1 MKCIWSVF
9 VSYAISMVEF
19 YYVQL
24 LYNEKIKAVKSAL
37 EMFLTL
43 ALQMWMAA
51 QGKNQSTHCYFLFF
65 NYMFAQIQCMVHIT
79 GVSKI
84 TQYYRNPET

>member
-43 ALQMWMAA
+43 ALQM
-51 QGKNQSTHCYFLFF
+51 
-65 NYMFAQIQCMVHIT
+65 
-79 GVSKI
+79 
-84 TQYYRNPET
+84 